1 MNASGYFLSR
11 SVHIASL
18 LALSLLLLVPAL
30 AAQDD
35 ANEVHPAHIHSGTCE
50 QLGDVI
56 YPLADVAAPTGEEMG
71 AAGSHP
77 VKVSE
82 VNHVDVP
89 LQEILDGGHA
99 INVHLSAEEI
109 DTYIACGNIG
119 GLVHERE
126 NGEGMEV
133 TIALAEL
140 NDSGHVGIAW
150 LGDDGEGGTN
160 VSVSLIEPDEMSS
173 AGGAAA
179 DATPAASAMGETV
192 AVSLTEFMI
201 DMPTE
206 LPAGPTTFEITND
219 GTIEHNFEVE
229 GQGIEEELPENL
241 APGASGTLMVD
252 LAPGTYEVYCPVG
265 NHEDQGMRVE
275 LTVTEG

>member
-1 MNASGYFLSR
+1 MNASRNFLGR
-11 SVHIASL
+11 SVHIALL
-18 LALSLLLLVPAL
+18 LALSLLLLVPAI

-35 ANEVHPAHIHSGTCE
+35 ANEAHPAHIHSGTCE
-50 QLGDVI
+50 QLGDVV
-56 YPLADVAAPTGEEMG
+56 YPLADVAAPRGEEMG
-71 AAGSHP
+71 AAGGHL
-77 VKVSE
+77 VKISE

-89 LQEILDGGHA
+89 LQEIIDGGHA

-109 DTYIACGNIG
+109 GTYIACGTISG
-119 GLVHERE
+119 VVHERE
-126 NGEGMEV
+126 NGKGMEI
-133 TIALAEL
+133 TIGLAEL

-160 VSVSLIEPDEMSS
+160 VSVSLIEPEEMSG

-179 DATPAASAMGETV
+179 EATPVASAGGETV

-206 LPAGPTTFEITND
+206 LPAGPTTFEITNN
-219 GTIEHNFEVE
+219 GTIEHNFELE

-241 APGASGTLMVD
+241 TPGASGMLELD

-265 NHEDQGMRVE
+265 NHAGEGMRLE
-275 LTVTEG
+275 LTVTDG

>member
-1 MNASGYFLSR
+1 MNASRYFPGRL
-11 SVHIASL
+11 VHMAL
-18 LALSLLLLVPAL
+18 FLALSLLLLVPAI

-35 ANEVHPAHIHSGTCE
+35 ANEAHPAHIHSGTCD
-50 QLGDVI
+50 QLGDVV

-71 AAGSHP
+71 AAGGHA

-109 DTYIACGNIG
+109 GTYIACGNIG
-119 GLVHERE
+119 GIVHERE
-126 NGEGMEV
+126 NGEGMEI

-150 LGDDGEGGTN
+150 LGDDGEVGTN
-160 VSVSLIEPDEMSS
+160 VSVSLIEPEEMSS

-179 DATPAASAMGETV
+179 EATPVGSASGETV
-192 AVSLTEFMI
+192 AVSLMEFAI
-201 DMPTE
+201 DMPSE
-206 LPAGPTTFEITND
+206 LPAGPTTFEITNN

-241 APGASGTLMVD
+241 APGTSGTLTVD

-265 NHEDQGMRVE
+265 NHEDQGMRLEV
-275 LTVTEG
+275 TVTEG